1 VVKTAQ
7 HGQVSI
13 EYILIVAFTFAILI
27 PGIYFFYTY
36 TQSSSA
42 GVASAQ
48 YGKLGQEMLDTA
60 IRTVAQGEGSWLTL
74 DANVP
79 DGLADIVV
87 ADSGSELVIR
97 YQTPVGPSEAVF
109 FSEVNLSART
119 TSPATD
125 GSVFPGPP
133 HGGRTSFR
141 FTAGKSGIVAIEEHP
156 G

>member
-1 VVKTAQ
+1 VVQTAQ
-7 HGQVSI
+7 LGQVSI
-13 EYILIVAFTFAILI
+13 EYILIVAFCFAILI

-36 TQSSSA
+36 TQTSSA

-60 IRTVAQGEGSWLTL
+60 VRTVAQGADSWLTL
-74 DANVP
+74 DANIP
-79 DGLADIVV
+79 DGLKDIAVT
-87 ADSGSELVIR
+87 DSGSELVIS
-97 YQTPVGPSEAVF
+97 YQTPAGPSEAVF
-109 FSEVNLSART
+109 FSDVNLSART

-125 GSVFPGPP
+125 GSVFPGQP
-133 HGGRTSFR
+133 HSGRTSFR